1 MTKFLRCFPLII
13 LGILTACGGG
23 SVPTNNDSHASVV
36 LQSIQV
42 SPGSAPLA
50 AGLTGQLT
58 ATGSYSD
65 GSTKDLTKSA
75 TWSSSNPA
83 VATIAG
89 NGVAKGMAP
98 GSCVVTAT
106 QASLNGT
113 ATLTIV
119 PPVLVS
125 IAVTSPNASVAS
137 GLTDQFTATGTYS
150 DGSTQSLSSS
160 ATWSVSNSAVA
171 SISPSGVATAL
182 STGSAVVTAAQGS
195 IHGTAS
201 LTVAPPSLVS
211 IAVGSASPSVAAGST
226 DQFTATGTY
235 SDGSNQIL
243 SNSVTWSTSNS
254 AIASISSS
262 GVATGTS
269 HGSVVITAKSGT
281 VSGTANLTVTSLVSM
296 AITMP
301 LPSIEI
307 GTTEQLRAT
316 GTFSDG
322 STQDVTSTVAWASSD
337 TTKATI
343 SNSIPTNGVV
353 QALKAGSSIIT
364 ASSGSIS
371 AASTLTVNGG
381 TLTSIVVTSPATAIP
396 LKVVQQISATGTF
409 SDGKTQDITNT
420 VAWSSSQSA
429 VASIT
434 VSGAVTALS
443 VGTTTITATSGGVS
457 GNVQLTVNATNLVSI
472 TIQQGNVTIAQSTS
486 KKLNAIGLFN
496 DGSTR
501 DISFQATWTSSTPGV
516 ATVQAGGLTHGVTP
530 GSTTITATLG
540 AQTVSATLT
549 VSNATIVSV
558 SVTPTISSIAT
569 GTRLS
574 FTATGQFS
582 DSSTQLITSNVIWA
596 SSDTTVA
603 TISNGSGSQGAAT
616 AIATGSVTIN
626 ATFGAVV
633 GSAQLN
639 VSAANLASITLTPAT
654 AILAPASALQYSA
667 IGNFDDGSTQNLNL
681 VATWSTSSPTT
692 ATVTTYG
699 QATGQSAGLAT
710 ITASMGGVSST
721 ANVVVESTPLTLITV
736 LPANLTV
743 PQEISTNLTALGT
756 FADGSTQNL
765 TSAVTWTSSSP
776 SVAIVSNTPGTIGQV
791 TGVGPGSSTVAA
803 LFAGQ
808 VGSATMQVTNATLT
822 SLAIL
827 PNSPSIALGASEEF
841 VAKATFSDGSILDV
855 SSQVVWSSS
864 NVNVAVIN
872 PLGFATSA
880 SSGTT
885 TITASLNGV
894 NTTTVLTVQ

>member
-1 MTKFLRCFPLII
+1 MTKFSRCFPLII
-13 LGILTACGGG
+13 LGVLAGCGGG
-23 SVPTNNDSHASVV
+23 SVPASNDSHASVV

-42 SPGSAPLA
+42 SAGSAPLV

-65 GSTKDLTKSA
+65 GSTKDLTKSV
-75 TWSSSNPA
+75 TWTSSNPA
-83 VATIAG
+83 VASIAA

-98 GSCVVTAT
+98 GSCVATAT
-106 QASLNGT
+106 QASLSGT
-113 ATLTIV
+113 TTLTIA

-125 IAVTSPNASVAS
+125 IAVSSASASVAS
-137 GLTDQFTATGTYS
+137 GLTDQFTATGKYS
-150 DGSTQSLSSS
+150 DGSTQDISNS

-171 SISPSGVATAL
+171 SISPSGMATAL
-182 STGSAVVTAAQGS
+182 STGSAFVTAAQGS
-195 IHGTAS
+195 IHGTAG
-201 LTVAPPSLVS
+201 LAVVPPSLVS
-211 IAVGSASPSVAAGST
+211 IAASSASPSVAAGST

-243 SNSVTWSTSNS
+243 GNSVTWSTSNS

-269 HGSVVITAKSGT
+269 HGSVVITATSGT

-296 AITMP
+296 AITVP
-301 LPSIEI
+301 LSTIEI

-322 STQDVTSTVAWASSD
+322 STQDVTSVVTWASSD
-337 TTKATI
+337 VTKATI
-343 SNSIPTNGVV
+343 SNSVPTNGLV
-353 QALKAGSSIIT
+353 QALKTGSSLIT
-364 ASSGSIS
+364 ASSGGIS

-381 TLTSIVVTSPATAIP
+381 TLTSIVVTSPATTIP
-396 LKVVQQISATGTF
+396 LKVVQQITATGTF

-420 VAWSSSQSA
+420 VVWSSSQSA

-443 VGTTTITATSGGVS
+443 VGTATITATSGAVS
-457 GNVQLTVNATNLVSI
+457 GNVQLTVSATNLVSI

-516 ATVQAGGLTHGVTP
+516 ATAQAGGWTHGVTP
-530 GSTTITATLG
+530 GSSTITATLG
-540 AQTVSATLT
+540 AQSVSATLT

-558 SVTPTISSIAT
+558 SVTPTISSIAA
-569 GTRLS
+569 GTRIS

-582 DSSTQLITSNVIWA
+582 DSSTQLITNNVTWA

-616 AIATGSVTIN
+616 AVATGTATIN

-639 VSAANLASITLTPAT
+639 VTAANLTSITLTPAT

-667 IGNFDDGSTQNLNL
+667 IGTFDDGSTQNLNL

-692 ATVTTYG
+692 ATVTSYG

-721 ANVVVESTPLTLITV
+721 AKVVVESTALTAITV
-736 LPANLTV
+736 LPSNLTV
-743 PQEISTNLTALGT
+743 PEEISANLTALGT

-808 VGSATMQVTNATLT
+808 VGSATLQVTNATLT
-822 SLAIL
+822 ALAIL
-827 PNSPSIALGASEEF
+827 PNSPSIALGASENF
-841 VAKATFSDGSILDV
+841 VAKGTFSDGTILDL

-872 PLGFATSA
+872 PQGLATSA
-880 SSGTT
+880 SAGTT

-894 NTTTVLTVQ
+894 NTTNVLTVQ